1 MNSKKVLISLL
12 IVTAIAGVAA
22 LQVRNKELIQG
33 QIFGDK
39 TVKTQEDVTT
49 LPDLKPTL
57 TTEGVDQN
65 GNLRVRIKVENIG
78 EGPVLGTNP
87 YSYTIY
93 INEVEI
99 LTNTDAFSRMDKG
112 DSFSFIYPID
122 KELYQY
128 EDSGK
133 VKVVVDADGKIEETD
148 KSNNTSEAEY
158 KI

>member
-93 INEVEI
+93 INKVEI
-99 LTNTDAFSRMDKG
+99 LTN
-112 DSFSFIYPID
+112 
-122 KELYQY
+122 
-128 EDSGK
+128 
-133 VKVVVDADGKIEETD
+133 
-148 KSNNTSEAEY
+148 
-158 KI
+158 